1 MSNNSCCRYTG
12 VQRTRFRGDRLSW
25 QLGQTA
31 VCPLSSAGW
40 QIPARRPSS
49 SPEHWPTFNREKN
62 EQTKKDFKRRFSKP
76 FIRVCWRWTWSA
88 NQLLRIPFFHFP
100 HCVYENTI
108 AEAAAFNLFSLS
120 QSDKPSGEREKEW
133 AEHSVK
139 LSVNLACLLSAAPLR
154 YGMEPTHPDT
164 HKMYTFL
171 HSIFIPS
178 SCRSWW
184 IIWQRK
190 ICSQQANSI
199 SIC

>member
-100 HCVYENTI
+100 HCVYEKTLYSRSSSFLI
-108 AEAAAFNLFSLS
+108 YFLFHNLTNH
-120 QSDKPSGEREKEW
+120 QEREKKNGQNIQSSCLLTW
-133 AEHSVK
+133 PVSYRRRHSV
-139 LSVNLACLLSAAPLR
+139 
-154 YGMEPTHPDT
+154 MEWNPPTQTHTHT
-164 HKMYTFL
+164 HKMYR
-171 HSIFIPS
+171 HSFIRFS
-178 SCRSWW
+178 YLLLV
-184 IIWQRK
+184 
-190 ICSQQANSI
+190 AHGE
-199 SIC
+199 